1 MKLPDGRRLEKDLDK
16 IITDDIESGRVG
28 GASATVMQDGKLVYK
43 NCFGFRSLEEK
54 KDLTD
59 DTIFRLASMTKPIT
73 AVAVL
78 IQAEKGKLSVDMPVA
93 ELLPDFLHMN
103 IAKQSEKFEIAGEA
117 KKQITVE
124 DLLAHKSGLGCMNA
138 GNKQMADMT
147 AADKKSI
154 KTAVEYYEG
163 MALDFEPGDMAM
175 YSAVAAFDVL
185 ARLVELTS
193 GMEFADF
200 VKKYIFDP
208 MELHDTTLTPT
219 EEQRKRMIYMHDFK
233 EGKATDVHMPAE
245 HIFADFPPTYTCGGA
260 GCVSTLND
268 YSRFAEMLLNN
279 GVSGGRRIVSEEMI
293 RQMQIPRPPK
303 TDIPG
308 GGRWGLGVRVNKGG
322 YYERISEGAYGWS
335 GAYGTHFRVDPA
347 SKITAVYMKNSMYD
361 GGAGASTAARFEEA
375 VYSALK

>member
-138 GNKQMADMT
+138 GN
-147 AADKKSI
+147 
-154 KTAVEYYEG
+154 
-163 MALDFEPGDMAM
+163 
-175 YSAVAAFDVL
+175 
-185 ARLVELTS
+185 
-193 GMEFADF
+193 
-200 VKKYIFDP
+200 
-208 MELHDTTLTPT
+208 
-219 EEQRKRMIYMHDFK
+219 
-233 EGKATDVHMPAE
+233 
-245 HIFADFPPTYTCGGA
+245 
-260 GCVSTLND
+260 
-268 YSRFAEMLLNN
+268 
-279 GVSGGRRIVSEEMI
+279 
-293 RQMQIPRPPK
+293 
-303 TDIPG
+303 
-308 GGRWGLGVRVNKGG
+308 
-322 YYERISEGAYGWS
+322 
-335 GAYGTHFRVDPA
+335 
-347 SKITAVYMKNSMYD
+347 
-361 GGAGASTAARFEEA
+361 
-375 VYSALK
+375 